1 MVTVGGLLVNQTEAV
16 ELASSFARQEGY
28 DTGRYRVEAERTGGR
43 WEVHFRRKSEDKPR
57 PGDFFTVHVDDE
69 SGSVQRMIHGK

>member
-1 MVTVGGLLVNQTEAV
+1 MNRTEAI

-28 DTGRYRVEAERTGGR
+28 DTGRYRVEAERAEDR
-43 WEVHFRRKSEDKPR
+43 WEVNFRRKSEDKPR

-69 SGSVQRMIHGK
+69 SGSVQKMVHGK